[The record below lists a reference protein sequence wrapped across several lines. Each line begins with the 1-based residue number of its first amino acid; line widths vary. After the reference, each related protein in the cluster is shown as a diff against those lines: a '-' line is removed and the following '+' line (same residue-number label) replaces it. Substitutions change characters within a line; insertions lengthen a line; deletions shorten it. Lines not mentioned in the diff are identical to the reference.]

1 MASVLDLEQ
10 DLAIAR
16 TALFNAESALA
27 DTDDPAERADLEDFI
42 RRQKEYISGLL
53 SQISE
58 VRLNAGQ
65 VSAGDAIDAARA
77 ARSAFASTQ
86 IPDQLLPGDVPGAF
100 GVATNAVP
108 ADIAPRVQE
117 AIGDATRVQS
127 LIQGLPN
134 KSIADL
140 PPVNSL
146 LATPGFGGGTTPGVR
161 VTSQPGQA
169 ATPDDGFGPAAGT
182 NSVQAAVDS
191 KFDTRIEARPNILD
205 RYASYTYSVSIY
217 IMSPV
222 EYRQLIGQKVRRIP
236 PGRLLI
242 QSGGISASDRNQQ
255 FPLDYYIDDLEL
267 RSIISGKGSGGA
279 HNVAD
284 LRFKIVE
291 NNGITLINNLRRA
304 SLAFSQQQQGSGQS
318 PVTNNYAA
326 QNYLMVIRFYGY
338 DELGNLLRP
347 DTVTGDLT
355 DRNAI
360 IEKFVPFQFTEI
372 KFRIANRLVEYD
384 CSAVAPQNG
393 IATGQGRGT
402 IPYNIQLTSGTLQD
416 LLAVQLADT
425 LNRFQKELVEAGTYT
440 VADQYEIVLV
450 EPELQKASI
459 VPPGPPS
466 KRSAPMPRP
475 ATAKEAKDGQAQ
487 SVNSEQRTK
496 SAVAGSSIVQF
507 IDLAVRNSDYIFQQQ
522 TKIKIRDRD
531 GAEKEIPQGVAAQS
545 FGWYRIG
552 TEVTPIGDTIDPKRN
567 DYAYRIRYTISMYG
581 IADMNS
587 EYFPLGKYRGEH
599 KRYNYWFTGENN
611 SILNYEQ
618 DFNYLFYTPATGGTT
633 GNGNNTSETARRVAS
648 PNSGQTNQGDE
659 ADRLEPAANAADFLY
674 SPGDQGQIKLEI
686 IGDPAWIQQGEL
698 WSGFAAAPSYEPFLP
713 DGTINFEARE
723 AVFLVTFKQSED
735 YNINTGLME
744 VK

>member
-27 DTDDPAERADLEDFI
+27 DTDDPAKRADLEDFI
-42 RRQKEYISGLL
+42 RRQKAYISGLL
-53 SQISE
+53 AQIAE

-65 VSAGDAIDAARA
+65 TSAGDILDAARA
-77 ARSAFASTQ
+77 ARSEFANTQ
-86 IPDQLLPGDVPGAF
+86 IPDQVLPGDVPGAF
-100 GVATNAVP
+100 GAATNAVP
-108 ADIAPRVQE
+108 AAVTERLPEVT
-117 AIGDATRVQS
+117 AAATRAQD
-127 LIQGLPN
+127 LLQGQPT
-134 KSIADL
+134 KSIANISAGGL
-140 PPVNSL
+140 IS
-146 LATPGFGGGTTPGVR
+146 ATPGVPGLGSTRITGQPGV
-161 VTSQPGQA
+161 A
-169 ATPDDGFGPAAGT
+169 ATPDDGFGPVAGT
-182 NSVQAAVDS
+182 NSVQTAVDS
-191 KFDTRIEARPNILD
+191 KFDTKITASPNILD

-217 IMSPV
+217 IMNPG
-222 EYRQLIGQKVRRIP
+222 EYRQLIAQKVRRIP

-242 QSGGISASDRNQQ
+242 QSGGISAGDRNQQ
-255 FPLDYYIDDLEL
+255 FPLDFYIDDLEV
-267 RSIISGKGSGGA
+267 RSIVAGKGSGGA

-291 NNGITLINNLRRA
+291 TNGITLINNLRRA
-304 SLAFSQQQQGSGQS
+304 SLAFAQQQQGSGQS

-338 DELGNLLRP
+338 DEQGSLLRP

-360 IEKFVPFQFTEI
+360 IEKFIPFQFTEI
-372 KFRIANRLVEYD
+372 KFRVASRVVEYD

-402 IPYNIQLTSGTLQD
+402 IPYNIQLTSDTLQD
-416 LLAVQLADT
+416 LLTVQLAGA
-425 LNRFQKELVEAGTYT
+425 LNKFQKDLVEAGTYT
-440 VADQYEIVLV
+440 VADEYEIVLV
-450 EPELQKASI
+450 EPELQKSSI

-466 KRSAPMPRP
+466 KRSTPMPKP
-475 ATAKEAKDGQAQ
+475 ATAKEAKDAQ
-487 SVNSEQRTK
+487 TQTVNSNQRTK

-531 GAEKEIPQGVAAQS
+531 GNEQEVPQGVAAQS

-552 TEVTPIGDTIDPKRN
+552 TEVTPIGDTVDPKRN
-567 DYAYRIRYTISMYG
+567 DYAYRIRYTVSMYG
-581 IADMNS
+581 ITDMNS
-587 EYFPLGKYRGEH
+587 EYFPRGKYRGEH

-618 DFNYLFYTPATGGTT
+618 DFNYLFYTPATGSTT

-686 IGDPAWIQQGEL
+686 VGDPAWIQQGDL
-698 WSGFAAAPSYEPFLP
+698 WRGAAAAPSYEPFLP

-735 YNINTGLME
+735 YNINTGIME
-744 VK
+744 VR